1 MKHKYLE
8 FQYGGV
14 NEFLEYY
21 GTSLTDLSTSNLIA
35 LKKQLE
41 EYLTNA
47 PNDAFVLNLEGVE
60 FEFDG
65 PDEVGNLHYHIC
77 MHLDCRH

>member
-1 MKHKYLE
+1 MKHIYLE
-8 FQYGGV
+8 LKFGGV

-21 GTSLTDLSTSNLIA
+21 GNSLTDLSTSNLIA

-65 PDEVGNLHYHIC
+65 PDEVGNMHYHIC